1 MDNNNADDWEEQMLK
16 DMAKMFSEM
25 GMPIDIEILRNM
37 LSQVREQFQK
47 LGIDPEKL
55 SNQDMKIDI
64 NGDSEEFRRTMESML
79 NGSDGLSELF
89 RNMGV
94 NVQVNNPTPVVDA
107 ELSQQEDI
115 EEELTV
121 DIYIHEDRMYATVD
135 LSRQLDIIESDLEI
149 NLIDS
154 GRVFQLMK
162 TTQLRPFKKFD
173 LPNSASQIVEWSLN
187 NGILEFEDFFYFDN
201 FSINS
206 SGNCF
211 CKYIYNF
218 C

>member
-64 NGDSEEFRRTMESML
+64 NGDSEDFRRTMESML

-121 DIYIHEDRMYATVD
+121 DIYVHEDRMYATVD

-187 NGILEFEDFFYFDN
+187 NGILDVVFDIRN
-201 FSINS
+201 N
-206 SGNCF
+206 N
-211 CKYIYNF
+211 
-218 C
+218 

>member
-107 ELSQQEDI
+107 ELSQQEDV

-121 DIYIHEDRMYATVD
+121 DIYVHEDRMYATVD

-187 NGILEFEDFFYFDN
+187 NGILDVVFDIRN
-201 FSINS
+201 N
-206 SGNCF
+206 N
-211 CKYIYNF
+211 
-218 C
+218 

>member
-1 MDNNNADDWEEQMLK
+1 MDNNNTDNWEEQMLK

-79 NGSDGLSELF
+79 NGSDGLSDLF

-115 EEELTV
+115 EEELSV
-121 DIYIHEDRMYATVD
+121 DIYVHEDRMYATVD
-135 LSRQLDIIESDLEI
+135 LSRQLDIIESELEI

-187 NGILEFEDFFYFDN
+187 NGILDVVFDIRN
-201 FSINS
+201 N
-206 SGNCF
+206 N
-211 CKYIYNF
+211 
-218 C
+218 

>member
-1 MDNNNADDWEEQMLK
+1 VADMDNNNADDWEEQMLK

-121 DIYIHEDRMYATVD
+121 DIYVHEDRMYATVD
-135 LSRQLDIIESDLEI
+135 LSRHLDIIESELEI

-187 NGILEFEDFFYFDN
+187 NGILDVVFDIRN
-201 FSINS
+201 N
-206 SGNCF
+206 N
-211 CKYIYNF
+211 
-218 C
+218 